1 MLTASELA
9 ARFSDMPLRGVET
22 DTERVPVVSL
32 LIPWRCIF
40 GPLLSPT

>member
-22 DTERVPVVSL
+22 DTERLPVV
-32 LIPWRCIF
+32 
-40 GPLLSPT
+40 